1 MGGDGRGKDDVGIQ
15 KEERI
20 GKPPSPTPTT
30 REFPPTDAE
39 LELLDR
45 LRKADAI
52 GMDSLLLA
60 VMNGRD
66 VVKPFIVNGLMDL
79 HQHLRRLEQQVNSAA
94 QNNASAQRGTKAR
107 PEQLEKGIDDELQRS
122 LDLGK
127 YAADLADWLALPWS
141 KRRKAPRP
149 TRPTPTAA
157 PETAAQKEPSR

>member
-1 MGGDGRGKDDVGIQ
+1 MGGDGRGKDDVGIA
-15 KEERI
+15 KEERS

-39 LELLDR
+39 LEFLDR

-79 HQHLRRLEQQVNSAA
+79 HQHLRRLEQQVNAAA
-94 QNNASAQRGTKAR
+94 QNNASAQRETKAR
-107 PEQLEKGIDDELQRS
+107 LEQLEKGVDEEIQKVIDSARF
-122 LDLGK
+122 
-127 YAADLADWLALPWS
+127 AAEMSKWLSLPWMQ
-141 KRRKAPRP
+141 RRK
-149 TRPTPTAA
+149 TPK
-157 PETAAQKEPSR
+157 PGVKP